1 MRLFLCIKMTAKP
14 EPHYKDL
21 EIVKNNY
28 LDRDYS
34 IKIEV
39 PEFNCVCPRTGLPDF
54 GTIYINYVPNKYI
67 IELKSLK
74 LYIVKYRN
82 IGIFHE
88 DVTNR
93 ILDDFKKASSP
104 KKIEVIGDFNPR
116 GGIKTSIY
124 SN

>member
-1 MRLFLCIKMTAKP
+1 MTSKP

-21 EIVKNNY
+21 EKVKNNY

-82 IGIFHE
+82 VGIFHE
-88 DVTNR
+88 NVANK
-93 ILDDFKKASSP
+93 ILEDFKLACNP
-104 KKIEVIGDFNPR
+104 KKIEVVGSFVPR
-116 GGIKTSIY
+116 GGIKT
-124 SN
+124 NVVVNDNM